1 MYQQMISYIGII
13 SFVFILLGFIVSQFV
28 EDLIYDNKANELIE
42 YGENIL
48 NEFNNDAIA
57 NQMTIYQYEDVLNK
71 RNIYFSLF
79 DTSGQLVYPVTTA
92 IRNQNIRN
100 LFSETEWDRIKQGK
114 RIIVN
119 IDLKRFEQ
127 AVSLVVLPY
136 IIDGEFLGGIMIN
149 SPVSGINEMLAKFN
163 RYLVFTVLVILFASF
178 LLSWALSII
187 HVRRINQLKN
197 AVSTIASGN
206 YDVKVKETNFD
217 EIGELAV
224 NFNIMAEKLKKSM
237 EEIDNLENRRR
248 QFIADV
254 SHEMRTPLT
263 TISGVIEGFKN
274 DMIPESQ
281 REKALDLVGKEAKRL
296 IRLVNE
302 NLDYEKIRA
311 NQIQLHIEKIE
322 LLEVFEVVMEQL
334 EAQATSKNNKLQI
347 EIFGDPVCYA
357 DYDRLIQIL
366 LNILKN
372 SIQFTENGLI
382 TLRGKQDNTKT
393 IIEIEDTGIGMDP
406 NEVEKIWQRFY
417 RADISRRSNP
427 FGEFGLGL
435 SIVQKLVLLHDGEIF
450 VESEKGKGSKFTI
463 YLPLRD
469 NESQ

>member
-1 MYQQMISYIGII
+1 MISYIGII

-57 NQMTIYQYEDVLNK
+57 NQMTIYQYEDILNK

-136 IIDGEFLGGIMIN
+136 IKDGEFLGGIMIN

-274 DMIPESQ
+274 DMISESQ